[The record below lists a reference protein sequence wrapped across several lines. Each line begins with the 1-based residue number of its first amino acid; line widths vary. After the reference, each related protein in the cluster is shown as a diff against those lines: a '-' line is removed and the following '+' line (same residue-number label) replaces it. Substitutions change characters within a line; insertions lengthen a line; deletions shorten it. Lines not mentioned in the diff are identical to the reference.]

1 MLLVWIL
8 STCELGIG
16 CHYRGGGGGL
26 ITIEVKYN
34 HMTFESA
41 PKQ

>member
-16 CHYRGGGGGL
+16 CHYRGDGGGG
-26 ITIEVKYN
+26 VN
-34 HMTFESA
+34 HHRGEI
-41 PKQ
+41 